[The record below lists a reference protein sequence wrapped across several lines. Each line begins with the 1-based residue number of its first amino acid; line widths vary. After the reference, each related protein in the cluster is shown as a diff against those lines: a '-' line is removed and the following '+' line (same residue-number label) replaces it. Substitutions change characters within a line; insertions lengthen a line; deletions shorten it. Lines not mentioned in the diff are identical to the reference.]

1 MDSAIWVIEVIL
13 AFSFM
18 IAIHEGGHYFLCRFF
33 KVDVEEFA
41 LGFGPTLFARKW
53 GKTLYSLR
61 AIPLGGFCKPQG
73 GDLSGQSAE
82 EMYAQAPKPGDFL
95 FASWWKR
102 VFIFLAG
109 PGMNLLSAF
118 VILFLLFWI
127 VGDKAPM
134 EKPVLGYVTPN
145 SVAQAAGLKKGDRL
159 VQVEGQVYVNL
170 VRAREAVY
178 EKMLKSPDS
187 GVLLVLERSGK
198 TFERVVKGDLK
209 DPKFDLGLYS
219 SIPPVIGSVP
229 FSSPARK
236 AGLREGDVVLGVNG
250 KKVTEWTELT
260 YLIRNSPTD
269 EIKLDIGRGGKSH
282 PVALKKVYDGLG
294 KHIGISPADA
304 AEYDVQ
310 SISASD
316 AFVGAGRKI
325 VETTVLY
332 VTTLGKMFTGKVS
345 LKDTIGGPVTI
356 MRFMYQRASKGWV
369 DFFNIVAF
377 ISLILCIMNLLPIPV
392 VDGGQIVLC
401 VVEGIKRGPVPVKIQ
416 MVYQQVG
423 FILVLG
429 LMGLAIFMDF
439 WSYFLEKFRSQIH

>member
-1 MDSAIWVIEVIL
+1 MNSALWVVEVIL

-18 IAIHEGGHYFLCRFF
+18 IAIHEGGHYLLCRVFG
-33 KVDVEEFA
+33 VDVEEFA
-41 LGFGPTLFARKW
+41 IGFGPTLFSRKW
-53 GKTLYSLR
+53 GKTLYSVR
-61 AIPLGGFCKPQG
+61 AVPLGGFCKPQG

-102 VFIFLAG
+102 VVIFLAG

-118 VILFLLFWI
+118 AILFFLFWI

-134 EKPVLGYVTPN
+134 EKTVLGYISPG
-145 SVAQAAGLKKGDRL
+145 SLAEKAGLKKGDQVL
-159 VQVEGQVYVNL
+159 KVEGQAFTNL

-178 EKMLKSPDS
+178 EKMEKAPGADV
-187 GVLLVLERSGK
+187 VLTIERSGK
-198 TFERVVKGDLK
+198 SFERALKGSLK
-209 DPKFDLGLYS
+209 DPDMDLGLYS
-219 SIPPVIGSVP
+219 SIPPIIGPVP

-236 AGLREGDVVLGVNG
+236 GGLREGDVVLGVNG
-250 KKVTEWTELT
+250 TKVTEWMEAT
-260 YLIRNSPTD
+260 YLIHHSPTD
-269 EIKLDIGRGGKSH
+269 EVKLEIGRDGKSY
-282 PVALKKVYDGLG
+282 PVMLKKIYDGLG
-294 KHIGISPADA
+294 MHIGLSPADA
-304 AEYDVQ
+304 TEF
-310 SISASD
+310 D
-316 AFVGAGRKI
+316 ARPIGAGTACVEAGRKI
-325 VETTVLY
+325 VSTTVLY

-377 ISLILCIMNLLPIPV
+377 ISLILCIMNLLPLGI

-401 VVEGIKRGPVPVKIQ
+401 LIEGIKRGPVPVKVQ

-423 FILVLG
+423 FFLVIG
-429 LMGLAIFMDF
+429 LMGLAVFMDF